1 MLAIDGGEP
10 VRTAPM
16 PTRPAVESAEDADPV
31 AALEREFAA
40 CLDLDS
46 ALVIACRDGA
56 SALHTALGLACEQH
70 AGNEVALPALLEG
83 RALETALALG
93 RIVVPA
99 EVEAETSAISARGLA
114 RAQSDETAAILVQH
128 AFGHPATMNEL
139 RRVAARGDVPI
150 VEDASS
156 AFGARYRGDPAG
168 TLGLLGVLAFGA
180 HHLVTG
186 GGGGGAIVTSSD
198 AGIAAAAR
206 AALEDSPIDES
217 AARTALAEVRR
228 APEDLDERRRLAW
241 HLTYELRGSRAISG
255 MHHARWVRHGY
266 DRYVVRLRGILWKR
280 PLSDTI
286 AALEAEGVPC
296 EVACGGSLHLDERV
310 RARLGGAE
318 DPRLHDDHFP
328 VSARLPDELIA
339 IPLTGAETVNDMND
353 IAEALRK
360 VEAESIE

>member
-10 VRTAPM
+10 VRSAPM
-16 PTRPAVESAEDADPV
+16 PSRAAVEPAEDSKPV
-31 AALEREFAA
+31 AALEREFAT
-40 CLDLDS
+40 CLGLDP
-46 ALVIACRDGA
+46 ALVVACRDGE
-56 SALHTALGLACEQH
+56 SALSVALKLATEQH
-70 AGNEVALPALLEG
+70 AGAEVVLPALLDGPAVE
-83 RALETALALG
+83 LALNLD
-93 RIVVPA
+93 RVVVPA

-139 RRVAARGDVPI
+139 RRVAARGDIPI

-156 AFGARYRGDPAG
+156 ALGGDYRGEPAG
-168 TLGLLGVLAFGA
+168 TLGLVGVLAFGA
-180 HHLVTG
+180 QHLVTG
-186 GGGGGAIVTSSD
+186 AGAGAVVTSRD
-198 AGIAAAAR
+198 ASIAAAAR
-206 AALEDSPIDES
+206 TILEEAPIEEQ
-217 AARTALAEVRR
+217 AARIALSEVRR

-241 HLTYELRGSRAISG
+241 HLTYELRGLRAISG

-280 PLSDTI
+280 PLDETI
-286 AALEAEGVPC
+286 AALRAEGLPC
-296 EVACGGSLHLDERV
+296 DAACGGSLHLDERV
-310 RARLGGAE
+310 RAGLGGAE

-339 IPLTGAETVNDMND
+339 VPLTGAETVNDMND

-360 VEAESIE
+360 VEMESIE